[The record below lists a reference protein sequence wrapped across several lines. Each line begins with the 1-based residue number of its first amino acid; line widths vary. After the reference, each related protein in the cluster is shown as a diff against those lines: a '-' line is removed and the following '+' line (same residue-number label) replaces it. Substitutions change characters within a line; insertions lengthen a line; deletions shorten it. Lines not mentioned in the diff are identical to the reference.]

1 MLSET
6 REKPIYQKI
15 AIDIANRIIQGD
27 FAIDEKL
34 YGRSV
39 LSSHYNVSPETVR
52 KAMLLLN
59 EMDIVE
65 VTKGSGIVVKSVD
78 NCLKF
83 VDKFKDI
90 QSINSMKK
98 SIIKLM
104 NQRSD
109 IEKNLDEEINNLM
122 DYTNRF
128 NKSNPFMPFEIEI
141 EGMCKV
147 LGKTV
152 SETNFWQSTR
162 ATIIGIRRNGE
173 LILSPGPYAVF
184 QKGDIYILIG
194 EEESYYKVKDFLSEE
209 NLQNS

>member
-98 SIIKLM
+98 SIINLM

-209 NLQNS
+209 KVQKS

>member
-52 KAMLLLN
+52 KAILLLN

>member
-52 KAMLLLN
+52 KAILLLN

-98 SIIKLM
+98 SIINLM

-209 NLQNS
+209 NLQKS